1 MKFMKYSLICTDIDG
16 TLLDQNKVLLP
27 QVKEALKKE
36 ADKGVKIA
44 LVSGR
49 MPAGVELIEQELGIS
64 CVKVCHAG
72 SEHSAR

>member
-49 MPAGVELIEQELGIS
+49 MPA
-64 CVKVCHAG
+64 
-72 SEHSAR
+72 

>member
-36 ADKGVKIA
+36 ADKGR
-44 LVSGR
+44 LHWFPG
-49 MPAGVELIEQELGIS
+49 GCLQE
-64 CVKVCHAG
+64 
-72 SEHSAR
+72 